1 MSFIQELFTSRNNGT
16 GSAEFVGQQ
25 SRIWWDPVTNAFY
38 YSDGVTPGGIAIGGP
53 PPTVFGDLFSE
64 TLFAIDGQTE
74 FEMTHTPSGLV
85 TVAINGATVTSACIT
100 NTGTQVV
107 YQPLEN
113 GGYELLD
120 GDELTFTY
128 LYGTANASTLG
139 DLGDVH
145 ISDPMNG
152 SVLMYDGSMNLWVA
166 GNPRGSPQLGIQNG
180 TTSAK
185 ISNPDGPVSFT
196 VAGQQDKVLVTT
208 TGINLTNAGYRVNGN
223 LAVNGPT
230 LKMENRVTR
239 NSFDSCDRPI
249 TVPYHQTIPRDNL
262 TRVEYARLC
271 WDTVSRFNPTANPI
285 TVAGIVIDPWSW
297 RPLVPGYYQVTADI
311 TLEAITPLPPLPANS
326 MVSKLF
332 VATANQTTFTIDS
345 VAQGSVI
352 FVLNGATIN
361 KNAVTVTGTTVTYE
375 PIDNGDYTMIDGDEV
390 AIYYISSGSAS
401 GTTGWARLSLV
412 VNGVQ
417 QVIGARYQMIAD
429 EYTATVSGIL
439 LVTPTDNISVSV
451 IQTDSQPIQ
460 VAYSSLSASMIRGIE

>member
-38 YSDGVTPGGIAIGGP
+38 YSDGITPGGIAIGGP
-53 PPTVFGDLFSE
+53 PPEVFGDLFSE

-85 TVAINGATVTSACIT
+85 TVAINGATVTSACIS
-100 NTGTQVV
+100 NTGTQVI
-107 YQPLEN
+107 YDPLEN
-113 GGYELLD
+113 GGYELID

-152 SVLMYDGSMNLWVA
+152 SVLMYDGSLNLWVA
-166 GNPRGSPQLGIQNG
+166 GNPRGSLQMGIQNG

-185 ISNPDGPVSFT
+185 IPTADGTVVFT
-196 VAGQQDKVLVTT
+196 VAGQQDKMTVSTA
-208 TGINLTNAGYRVNGN
+208 GINLTNGGYRVNGN

-230 LKMENRVTR
+230 LQIENRNTR
-239 NSFDSCDRPI
+239 NSFDACDRPVTTPYNQPI
-249 TVPYHQTIPRDNL
+249 PFEVP

-271 WDTVSRFNPTANPI
+271 WDTVGRFNPTATPI
-285 TVAGIVIDPWSW
+285 TVAGVVIEPWSW

-311 TLEAITPLPPLPANS
+311 TLEAVTPQPPLPANS
-326 MVSKLF
+326 MASNLF
-332 VATANQTTFTIDS
+332 VAIAAQTEFEIDS
-345 VAQGSVI
+345 AALGSVI

-361 KNAVTVTGTTVTYE
+361 KDAVTVDGTTVTYD
-375 PIDNGDYTMIDGDEV
+375 PVMNGDYVMIDGDEV
-390 AIYYISSGSAS
+390 TVYYISGGSSSGEPGWTRLSIAVN
-401 GTTGWARLSLV
+401 GTTKI
-412 VNGVQ
+412 NGS
-417 QVIGARYQMIAD
+417 RTQMVAE
-429 EYTATVSGIL
+429 EYTATVSGLL

-451 IQTDSQPIQ
+451 VQTDSQPLQ
-460 VAYSSLSASMIRGIE
+460 VAFSTLSVAMVRGIE